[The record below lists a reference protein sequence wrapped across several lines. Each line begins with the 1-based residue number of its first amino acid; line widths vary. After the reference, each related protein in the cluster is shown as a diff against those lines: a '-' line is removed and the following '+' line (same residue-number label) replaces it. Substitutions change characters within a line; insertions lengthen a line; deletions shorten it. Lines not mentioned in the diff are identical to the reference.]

1 MTGNHFST
9 IITSKSGK
17 DGLHLIELTNNLICP
32 QKLEP
37 KQSNSTTTMKYT
49 AAITLL
55 AFSLPLA
62 KADPF
67 HRVVKPRE
75 ISPQVRQLK
84 DSKKTKEEK
93 GSSSTESNS
102 DDAKKDSKT
111 KGDKAS
117 SKDDKKKSKKTKA
130 KVRQWLV
137 DDLLAFE
144 RKLIAPSL
152 IPHREKSTLSV
163 PRLHQ
168 WAIG

>member
-75 ISPQVRQLK
+75 ISPQVRHLK
-84 DSKKTKEEK
+84 ESKKSKEEK
-93 GSSSTESNS
+93 VSSSTESNS
-102 DDAKKDSKT
+102 DDDKKDPKI
-111 KGDKAS
+111 KGDSDSTESKASKAS
-117 SKDDKKKSKKTKA
+117 SKDDKTKFKKTKA
-130 KVRQWLV
+130 KVRQRLA
-137 DDLLAFE
+137 DDLQL
-144 RKLIAPSL
+144 
-152 IPHREKSTLSV
+152 
-163 PRLHQ
+163 
-168 WAIG
+168 